1 MLNIGNLM
9 VDSLDYILIVD
20 KHFRIVY
27 NTRYDE
33 ALNENS
39 KIYTSV
45 DVLGKQYFDIYP
57 KLDRNASSIA
67 QCLRTGAVIVNKCQ
81 EYEDYAGRR
90 FSTNNITFP
99 LVRKGEIIA
108 AVELAI
114 DVGNDA
120 KDLGYDGPSKIFD
133 DFVDKLNREAGKISF
148 DKILTSNDQMRNS
161 IEKAKIL
168 ARLPNPTLIY
178 GETGTGKELFAQ
190 AMITHSQVPQN
201 KVITQNCAAVP
212 ENLMEAILFGT
223 VRGAYT
229 GAENKKG
236 LFEEADGGVLFLDEL
251 NSVPFEVQSKLLRV
265 LQEGTFMPLGSN
277 KEKHVSVKVIA
288 AMNVEP
294 MDAIDRN
301 ILRRDLFY
309 RFSSGL
315 ISIPPLRERREDIG
329 IFVNYYL
336 DYFGNLYNKSGLKL
350 SHEVKEFFWSYS
362 WDGNVREMKNVIES
376 MVTLSASGQE
386 LTLEQIPTYLR
397 ECAVKQQRTRMSRS
411 EDVRL
416 ICQGSAD
423 IPYYALMEETEKN
436 IILEAL
442 RKVHG
447 NKTKAAEILGLP
459 RQTLNYR
466 MQKLGVNQ
474 PELSSEST

>member
-33 ALNENS
+33 ILNDNS

-57 KLDRNASSIA
+57 KLDRNSSSIA
-67 QCLRTGAVIVNKCQ
+67 QCLENGSVIVNKCQ
-81 EYEDYAGRR
+81 EYEDYAGRK

-114 DVGNDA
+114 DVGNDT

-190 AMITHSQVPQN
+190 AMITHSQVPHN

-229 GAENKKG
+229 GTENKKG

-277 KEKHVSVKVIA
+277 KEKHVNVKVIA

-294 MDAIDRN
+294 MEAIDRN
-301 ILRRDLFY
+301 IIRRDLFY

-315 ISIPPLRERREDIG
+315 INIPPLRDRREDIG
-329 IFVNYYL
+329 LFANYYL
-336 DYFGNLYNKSGLKL
+336 EYFGSVYNKTELRL
-350 SHEVKEFFWSYS
+350 SHDVKEFFWDYS
-362 WDGNVREMKNVIES
+362 WDGNVRELKNVIES
-376 MVTLSASGQE
+376 MITLSTSGQE
-386 LTLEQIPTYLR
+386 LTMDQIPTYLK
-397 ECAVKQQRTRMSRS
+397 EFAIKQRQVQVSHDKEFNTMFQ
-411 EDVRL
+411 ELDL
-416 ICQGSAD
+416 
-423 IPYYALMEETEKN
+423 IPYYNLMEDLERK
-436 IILEAL
+436 IICEAL
-442 RKVHG
+442 RKANG

-459 RQTLNYR
+459 RQTLKYR
-466 MQKLGVNQ
+466 MQKLDIHDA
-474 PELSSEST
+474 

>member
-33 ALNENS
+33 ILNDNS

-57 KLDRNASSIA
+57 KLERSSSSIA
-67 QCLRTGAVIVNKCQ
+67 QCLESGAVIVNKCQ
-81 EYEDYAGRR
+81 EYEDYAGRK

-99 LVRKGEIIA
+99 LVRKGKIIA

-114 DVGNDA
+114 DVGNDT

-190 AMITHSQVPQN
+190 AMITHSQVPHN

-277 KEKHVSVKVIA
+277 KEKHVNVKVIA
-288 AMNVEP
+288 AMNVDP
-294 MDAIDRN
+294 MEAIDRN
-301 ILRRDLFY
+301 IIRRDLFY

-315 ISIPPLRERREDIG
+315 INIPPLRDRREDIG
-329 IFVNYYL
+329 LFANYYL
-336 DYFGNLYNKSGLKL
+336 EYFGSIYNKTGLRL
-350 SHEVKEFFWSYS
+350 SHDVKEFFWDYS
-362 WDGNVREMKNVIES
+362 WDGNVRELKNVIES
-376 MVTLSASGQE
+376 MITLSTSGQE
-386 LTLEQIPTYLR
+386 LTMDQIPTYLK
-397 ECAVKQQRTRMSRS
+397 EFAIKQRQVQVSHDKEFNTLFQ
-411 EDVRL
+411 ELDT
-416 ICQGSAD
+416 
-423 IPYYALMEETEKN
+423 IPYYKLMDDLERK
-436 IILEAL
+436 IICEAL
-442 RKVHG
+442 KKAKG

-459 RQTLNYR
+459 RQTLKYR
-466 MQKLGVNQ
+466 LQKLEIHEV
-474 PELSSEST
+474 

>member
-33 ALNENS
+33 ILNDNS

-57 KLDRNASSIA
+57 KLERSSSSIA
-67 QCLRTGAVIVNKCQ
+67 QCLESGAVIVNKCQ
-81 EYEDYAGRR
+81 EYEDYAGRK

-114 DVGNDA
+114 DVGNDT

-190 AMITHSQVPQN
+190 AMITHSQVPHN

-277 KEKHVSVKVIA
+277 KEKHVNVKVIA
-288 AMNVEP
+288 AMNVDP
-294 MDAIDRN
+294 MEAIDRN
-301 ILRRDLFY
+301 IIRRDLFY

-315 ISIPPLRERREDIG
+315 INIPPLRDRREDIG
-329 IFVNYYL
+329 LFANYYL
-336 DYFGNLYNKSGLKL
+336 EYFGSIYNKTGLRL
-350 SHEVKEFFWSYS
+350 SHDVKEFFWNYS
-362 WDGNVREMKNVIES
+362 WDGNVRELKNVIES
-376 MVTLSASGQE
+376 MITLSTSGQE
-386 LTLEQIPTYLR
+386 LTMDQIPTYLK
-397 ECAVKQQRTRMSRS
+397 EFAIKQRQVQVSHDKEFNTMFQ
-411 EDVRL
+411 ELDT
-416 ICQGSAD
+416 
-423 IPYYALMEETEKN
+423 IPYYKLMDDLERK
-436 IILEAL
+436 IICEAL
-442 RKVHG
+442 KKAKG

-459 RQTLNYR
+459 RQTLKYR
-466 MQKLGVNQ
+466 LQKL
-474 PELSSEST
+474 EIHDA